1 MDKGLFFG
9 LTAVDPSD
17 YRGWSGACPG
27 CDLDASRMASRMIQ
41 EGVFA
46 VEYHN
51 QSATRDVFLRDFKRT
66 AQSMTPGSM
75 LIVFVSCHG
84 GQVPDLDG
92 DEEDGYDE
100 TICLWDGQLVDDLIR
115 DALAEVPSSI
125 NIIFIT
131 DTCNSGSN
139 FRLHPR
145 SYRRAVPIIFTG
157 SLIHFGG
164 CEDGKSSYG
173 DDDDGGVFT
182 NALLKTFDPQLTPRE
197 WFSAAAKLMPRNQ
210 IPVYEEFGF
219 VDKFKHSPMF
229 PRPEEPKT
237 EEERAPMKKTPW
249 YKRLFRSL
257 FAACALAAVC
267 GCTTIPFIDRDAP
280 ELKVGRTLAGY
291 GRVNA
296 WATDKDTLIEDIKAC
311 DEHGVDIYHIEFL
324 SWSRYSPYNKP
335 DVMKKTEECYKAAI
349 KECRKRGIW
358 LFVSFAN
365 SNTGSGKYG
374 DAKVPLS
381 KMGDLIEWG
390 IKVVKA
396 EGKDNVLFQPMGETG
411 GSFNTALEAR
421 LANEFGQA
429 GFILVNNRGSRPS
442 SKPGWAK
449 WNAWHPFKTS
459 DSVPGDQIIVSD
471 TGMIIQQLCYGLEGK
486 GKPDTA
492 KAWAKSLKD
501 KGVPAVVFYHFKYPE
516 HDEKVIEAMGDAVK

>member
-1 MDKGLFFG
+1 MARVWKGLYFG
-9 LTAVDPSD
+9 LTNVDPSA
-17 YRGWSGACPG
+17 YGGWGGDCPG
-27 CDLDASRMASRMIQ
+27 CDLDASRMSRKLIDHD
-41 EGVFA
+41 VFS
-46 VEYHN
+46 VEYYN
-51 QSATRDVFLRDFKRT
+51 QAATKSSVIWNMIRT
-66 AQSMTPGSM
+66 AQELSPGDIM
-75 LIVFVSCHG
+75 LVFISCHG
-84 GQVPDLDG
+84 GQEPDLDG
-92 DEEDGYDE
+92 DEEDGFDE
-100 TICLWDGQLVDDLIR
+100 TICLWDGQLLDDDIR
-115 DALAEVPSSI
+115 DAINEVPKGV
-125 NIIFIT
+125 NVFFIT
-131 DTCNSGSN
+131 DTCNSGTN
-139 FRLHPR
+139 YRLRPR
-145 SYRRAVPIIFTG
+145 SIRSALPVVFTG
-157 SLIHFGG
+157 SVIHFGG
-164 CEDGKSSYG
+164 CEDGQSSYG
-173 DDDDGGVFT
+173 DDDGGIFT
-182 NALLKTFDPQLTPRE
+182 NALLKTFKPELSPRD
-197 WFSAAAKLMPRNQ
+197 WFRAAEKLMPRKQ
-210 IPVYEEFGF
+210 KPVYEEFGF
-219 VDKFKHSPMF
+219 VTDEFTKAPMF
-229 PRPEEPKT
+229 PKT
-237 EEERAPMKKTPW
+237 KGDDVEKKKSW
-249 YKRLFRSL
+249 WKRFLDLFCIGAVAL
-257 FAACALAAVC
+257 FA
-267 GCTTIPFIDRDAP
+267 GCSTIGPYIPGYERDAP
-280 ELKVGRTLAGY
+280 DLKVGRTLAGY

-296 WATDKDTLIEDIKAC
+296 WAVDKDTLIKDIKAC